1 MFSKSV
7 DLPGKAA
14 LRRGID
20 VLRNDVI
27 SASNDIIFYL
37 YPNLGA
43 VRATTEDKR
52 AVNIEKLRLIA

>member
-1 MFSKSV
+1 MTYEPMFSKSV

-20 VLRNDVI
+20 VLRNDVT
-27 SASNDIIFYL
+27 SASNAIIFYL

-43 VRATTEDKR
+43 VG
-52 AVNIEKLRLIA
+52 